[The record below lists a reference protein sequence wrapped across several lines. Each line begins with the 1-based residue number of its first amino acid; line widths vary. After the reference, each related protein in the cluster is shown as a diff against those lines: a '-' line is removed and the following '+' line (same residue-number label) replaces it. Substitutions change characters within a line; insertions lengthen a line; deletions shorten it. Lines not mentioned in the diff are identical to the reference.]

1 MKRIFTTLAL
11 ASMAAT
17 AMAQTQLANGG
28 FENWG
33 GNPSP
38 GVASEPTGYYS
49 NKSGSSTAQIG
60 PQTCFKDTLIKHGG
74 NASVR
79 IESATVLGTVVNGN
93 LTTGVINA
101 PTLSKADGYI
111 GTVNY
116 STATDIR
123 RTAFTGRP
131 DSLVGWYQ
139 YTQGGATEKGKVKA
153 ILHTGNYYDPE
164 AMTAYHPDAAPNRI
178 GVAEFVTPAAN
189 ASLWTRFSVPFNY
202 NASTAGAYIM
212 LNATSSN
219 DQLTTVAGSKLWL
232 DDIAVVYNSA
242 SNVPTVTS
250 LGDNAKV
257 YCSGKTVYT
266 DFLVRNNDRFTL
278 QIIDIVGR
286 PVASQKL
293 TANGLNTLDVSMLS
307 AGIYTYRILGNN
319 AQTAGRISVQ

>member
-1 MKRIFTTLAL
+1 MKTIFTTLAL

-17 AMAQTQLANGG
+17 AVAQTQLTNGG

-33 GNPSP
+33 GNASP

-74 NASVR
+74 NAAVR

-101 PTLSKADGYI
+101 PSLNKADGYI

-116 STATDIR
+116 STSTDVR

-139 YTQGGATEKGKVKA
+139 YTQGGGSERGKVKA
-153 ILHTGNYYDPE
+153 ILHTGQYYDPE
-164 AMTAYHPDAAPNRI
+164 TMTAYHPDAAANRI

-189 ASLWTRFSVPFNY
+189 ASSWMRFSVPFNY
-202 NASTAGAYIM
+202 TSSTAGAYIM
-212 LNATSSN
+212 INATSSN
-219 DQLTTVAGSKLWL
+219 DQLTTVAGSKLWI
-232 DDIAVVYNSA
+232 DDIAVIYNTP
-242 SNVPTVTS
+242 SNVPTVNA
-250 LGDNAKV
+250 LGDNVKV
-257 YCSGKTVYT
+257 YCNGKVVYT
-266 DFLVRNNDRFTL
+266 DFLVRSNERYTL
-278 QIIDIVGR
+278 QVTDIIGR

-293 TANGLNTLDVSMLS
+293 VADGLHTLDVSTLS
-307 AGIYTYRILGNN
+307 AGIYAYRIMGAN